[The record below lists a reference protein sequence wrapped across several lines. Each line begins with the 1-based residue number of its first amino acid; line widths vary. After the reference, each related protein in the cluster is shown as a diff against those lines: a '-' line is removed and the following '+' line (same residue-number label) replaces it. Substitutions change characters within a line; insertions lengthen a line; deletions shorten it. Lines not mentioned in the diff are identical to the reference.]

1 MIVANMQR
9 SLAVPTATSFR
20 NVPAKLLEINRRVIN
35 GYLGRKGSGK
45 VSFTHLIGYAVVRAI
60 ADDVPAMNNTFV
72 EGSDGRPRVV
82 HNEHVSLGLAVDVGK
97 PDGSR
102 TLVVPVLRDA
112 DTLEFDEFL
121 AAYEELIR
129 KVRTNKLAVEDFL
142 GATITLTNPG
152 TIGTVQSVPR
162 LMPGQGVIVGV
173 GTIDYPAEWQGADER
188 ALGEL
193 GVSKVVTVTST
204 YDHRIIQGAESGLFL
219 KAVHER
225 LIGEHGFYHDVFR
238 SLGVPYEEVHWR
250 RDVSPI
256 NREEEFLRKQMQ
268 VSTLVRVHRVR
279 GHLIADLD
287 PLAWKEPKMHDEL
300 DPATYGL
307 TIWDLDREFAT
318 GGVAGRETHEA
329 GRPAPR
335 AARRL
340 LPHHRHRVHA
350 HPGHR
355 GAALDPGA
363 ASRASRSSSRTTTSA
378 SCSAG
383 STPPRPSRSSSPPS
397 TSARSASGSRAPRAR
412 SPSSTPCSVPRPT
425 TASTARCSACR
436 TAVG

>member
-1 MIVANMQR
+1 MIVANMER

-60 ADDVPAMNNTFV
+60 ADEVRAMNNTFV
-72 EGSDGRPRVV
+72 EGSDGKPRVV
-82 HNEHVSLGLAVDVGK
+82 RNEHVNLGLAVDVGK

-102 TLVVPVLRDA
+102 TFVVPVLRDA

-121 AAYEELIR
+121 AAYEEIIR
-129 KVRTNKLAVEDFL
+129 KVRTNKLAVKDFL

-219 KAVHER
+219 KRRPRAPHRRAR
-225 LIGEHGFYHDVFR
+225 LLPRRVPVARRALRGGSAGAATSAR
-238 SLGVPYEEVHWR
+238 STGRRRSSASRCRSPRSCASTGCAATSSPTSTRWR
-250 RDVSPI
+250 
-256 NREEEFLRKQMQ
+256 
-268 VSTLVRVHRVR
+268 
-279 GHLIADLD
+279 
-287 PLAWKEPKMHDEL
+287 WKEPKMHDEL

-307 TIWDLDREFAT
+307 TIWDLDREFRDRRC
-318 GGVAGRETHEA
+318 GGPGEHEA

-335 AARRL
+335 AAGCL
-340 LPHHRHRVHA
+340 LPHDRHRVHA

-363 ASRASRSSSRTTTSA
+363 ASRASRSSSRDEDV
-378 SCSAG
+378 
-383 STPPRPSRSSSPPS
+383 RFL
-397 TSARSASGSRAPRAR
+397 
-412 SPSSTPCSVPRPT
+412 
-425 TASTARCSACR
+425 
-436 TAVG
+436 